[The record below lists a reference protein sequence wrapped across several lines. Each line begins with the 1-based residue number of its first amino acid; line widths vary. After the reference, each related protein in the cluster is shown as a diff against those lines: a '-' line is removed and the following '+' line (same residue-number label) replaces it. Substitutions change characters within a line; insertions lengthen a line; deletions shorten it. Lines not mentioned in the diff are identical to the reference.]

1 MGKSRTRLLAAGGI
15 ILCLAA
21 FYFGYGTGSRWVDFC
36 FRLLTFTLFIAL
48 IWLAAGDRV
57 KGFLNGRSERIAAE
71 LANLE
76 KAKVQ
81 ASRRLKE
88 VEAKIVNLDKERQ
101 ALLIAYKAQGEALKS
116 EIIVKAE
123 KNARQIIAQAKLTAQ
138 NEVDK
143 AMQDMRSEI
152 AEEIFSTA
160 ESLLRKKLDGQAHEK
175 LMDKSLSKVVLN

>member
-1 MGKSRTRLLAAGGI
+1 MDKSRTRLLAAGGI

-21 FYFGYGTGSRWVDFC
+21 FYFGHGTGSQRVDFG
-36 FRLLTFTLFIAL
+36 FRMLTFILFIAL
-48 IWLAAGDRV
+48 IWLAAGNMI
-57 KGFLNGRSERIAAE
+57 KGFLNRRSEGIAAE

-76 KAKVQ
+76 KAKAQ

-101 ALLIAYKAQGEALKS
+101 ALLNAYKAQGEALKS

-143 AMQDMRSEI
+143 AMQDIRAEI
-152 AEEIFSTA
+152 AEEIFSAA
-160 ESLLRKKLDGQAHEK
+160 ESLLRKKLDGPVHEK